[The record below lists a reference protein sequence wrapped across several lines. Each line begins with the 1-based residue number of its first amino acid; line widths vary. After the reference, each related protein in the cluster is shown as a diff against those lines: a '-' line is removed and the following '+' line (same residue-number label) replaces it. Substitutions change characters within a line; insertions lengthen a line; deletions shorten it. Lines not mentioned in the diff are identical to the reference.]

1 MMKKMKSFI
10 PTLTALLLLFSTPI
24 FAQTQEPDFMRS
36 LGKIYVVIAV
46 IIAIFIGIVIFL
58 IYLDRRLTKLERDN
72 FE

>member
-10 PTLTALLLLFSTPI
+10 PSLTALLLLFSTPI

-46 IIAIFIGIVIFL
+46 IVAIFIGIVNFP